1 MKINNNFEYV
11 RKALVKASDGEYSD
25 YQYLYKIIK
34 DSIQR
39 ETNKNQNMNS
49 VDVDEKI
56 LLQIMIKKKDKFLSK
71 NGTCGN
77 LFHNI

>member
-39 ETNKNQNMNS
+39 EANKNQNMNS
-49 VDVDEKI
+49 VDVD
-56 LLQIMIKKKDKFLSK
+56 KKNIVADNDKEER
-71 NGTCGN
+71 
-77 LFHNI
+77 

>member
-39 ETNKNQNMNS
+39 GANQNQDINS
-49 VDVDEKI
+49 VDVAEKNIIVDSDE
-56 LLQIMIKKKDKFLSK
+56 SER
-71 NGTCGN
+71 
-77 LFHNI
+77 